1 MACYRT
7 VANLSKSKS
16 FYFIDDPNFGPEILK
31 EDSEFISP
39 KLNALFEKIEELDNL
54 DRQKHKRTFKHMIF
68 TDLSQSM
75 SIRLLSSAFVANG
88 YTACFNGVQ
97 NEGIE
102 MKRKRN
108 LRKTKGKNFGVL
120 ASRPIFGAPVSAE
133 YKKNVLR
140 LFNSRNKDGNTHGKY
155 IRFMILDNGFKEGI
169 DLYDVKYVHLFEP
182 LMFQADQKQAI
193 GRATRF
199 CGQKGI
205 QFVPQKGWELSVFI
219 YDIDHNGERLSD
231 LHLKAIQYNFSL
243 MNFAAEL
250 DTVVI
255 EGAVDRSL
263 TSVIHDRDTQE
274 IIVSKGPLAMI
285 SPSKKMTFEEMQLFI
300 KSHFW
305 NKNFVYTN
313 SGITNKCREEKG
325 KPVDTTGIIKFTPTQ
340 NFISHFFTPDS
351 QYKGMLLYQSVGT
364 GKCHARDTPILM
376 YDGTIK
382 MVQDIQVGE
391 LLMGDD
397 STPRRVESLASGE
410 DDLYDIIPT
419 KGDAYTV
426 NSEHILCL
434 KPTRMNITRLDNGS
448 FRAPYYQS
456 NGKITSKTFKTFE
469 EATQFLDRLSAKP
482 PIIEIEVKDYLK
494 LSDSSKKNLKGY
506 RTGVEFQMQELPMD
520 PYLFGLWLGDGT
532 ARDPKISSAD
542 TEIVEYIRTA
552 AEKMGLVLKR
562 ENKYDYR
569 LSSDGRVGANPFVNF
584 LKKYN
589 LVNNKHIPQIFLSNS
604 RENRLNLLAGII
616 DSDGHYSNGGYEIIQ
631 KSNEITKGI
640 LFLARSLGYAAYSKK
655 CKKSCIPLPTLSVD
669 GKVHKGERK
678 ENDYNRIFISGDL
691 YELPCKLERKISEPR
706 MQKKNV
712 LVTGIDVQH
721 IGRGQYYGF
730 TLDGNHRYLLGDFTV
745 THNTCTAIA
754 TATNSFDRE
763 NYTILW
769 VTRHTLKADIWK
781 NMFKQIC
788 HINFRERIRKGERIK
803 NKASSLSKNW
813 IQPVSYKQFSNLLNG
828 NNKVLEQKLISRNG
842 SSDPLRKTLII
853 IDEAH
858 KLYADSVAAAEKP
871 NMEVLERMINN
882 SYQMSGRDSARIL
895 LMTATPYT
903 ENPFEMIKLLNLL
916 RHPDDKLETNWES
929 FSEKYLTETG
939 QFRKD
944 RKQIFL
950 DEITGYISY
959 LNRSSDK
966 RYFAYPTLHHI
977 IVDSSKKPDRD
988 PLLKFN
994 RYTRNIKDLREQK
1007 KMIKSQVEED
1017 YSIKQ
1022 DECKESCNK
1031 IDDQI
1036 NNLNCNA
1043 PELSKEAKKVCK
1055 EQYKQFKEKLK
1066 ECKKKCKD
1074 LNSDKKNKIK
1084 SNKETSDIE
1093 ISRLKD
1099 EYDSLK
1105 DARKNLREFIKST
1118 RTLIKELS
1126 RRIKNSDSSKEI
1138 KRLKQ
1143 EKKNLRSLIVRKMY
1157 EIHSI
1162 SSKIGTRF
1170 ADDLSQET
1178 AIEKCQKSL
1187 ERKTEED
1194 ESDSEEFEV
1203 SN

>member
-7 VANLSKSKS
+7 LANLSKSKS
-16 FYFIDDPNFGPEILK
+16 FYYLDDPNFGPEILK
-31 EDSEFISP
+31 EDSQHVSP

-54 DRQKHKRTFKHMIF
+54 DRQKYKRTFKHMIF

-88 YTACFNGVQ
+88 YTACFNGTQ

-102 MKRKRN
+102 MKRKGN

-182 LMFQADQKQAI
+182 LMFQADQKQAV
-193 GRATRF
+193 GRSTRF

-205 QFVPQKGWELSVFI
+205 QFVPQKGWELSVYI
-219 YDIDHNGERLSD
+219 YDINHNGEKLSD
-231 LHLKAIQYNFSL
+231 THLKAIQYNFSL

-250 DTVVI
+250 DSVVT

-263 TSVIHDRDTQE
+263 TSVIHTRDTSQNQE
-274 IIVSKGPLAMI
+274 IIVSKGPLSMM

-325 KPVDTTGIIKFTPTQ
+325 KPADTTGIIKFTPTQ

-351 QYKGMLLYQSVGT
+351 HYKGMLLYQSVGT
-364 GKCHARDTPILM
+364 GK
-376 YDGTIK
+376 
-382 MVQDIQVGE
+382 
-391 LLMGDD
+391 
-397 STPRRVESLASGE
+397 
-410 DDLYDIIPT
+410 
-419 KGDAYTV
+419 
-426 NSEHILCL
+426 
-434 KPTRMNITRLDNGS
+434 
-448 FRAPYYQS
+448 
-456 NGKITSKTFKTFE
+456 
-469 EATQFLDRLSAKP
+469 
-482 PIIEIEVKDYLK
+482 
-494 LSDSSKKNLKGY
+494 
-506 RTGVEFQMQELPMD
+506 
-520 PYLFGLWLGDGT
+520 
-532 ARDPKISSAD
+532 
-542 TEIVEYIRTA
+542 
-552 AEKMGLVLKR
+552 
-562 ENKYDYR
+562 
-569 LSSDGRVGANPFVNF
+569 
-584 LKKYN
+584 
-589 LVNNKHIPQIFLSNS
+589 
-604 RENRLNLLAGII
+604 
-616 DSDGHYSNGGYEIIQ
+616 
-631 KSNEITKGI
+631 
-640 LFLARSLGYAAYSKK
+640 
-655 CKKSCIPLPTLSVD
+655 
-669 GKVHKGERK
+669 
-678 ENDYNRIFISGDL
+678 
-691 YELPCKLERKISEPR
+691 
-706 MQKKNV
+706 
-712 LVTGIDVQH
+712 
-721 IGRGQYYGF
+721 
-730 TLDGNHRYLLGDFTV
+730 
-745 THNTCTAIA
+745 TCTAIA

-828 NNKVLEQKLISRNG
+828 NNKVLEQKLFSRNG
-842 SSDPLRKTLII
+842 KEDPLRKTLVI

-871 NMEVLERMINN
+871 NMEILEKMINN

-929 FSEKYLTETG
+929 FSEKYLTQTG
-939 QFRKD
+939 QFRED
-944 RKQIFL
+944 RKQLFL

-966 RYFAYPTLHHI
+966 RYFAYPTLNHV
-977 IVDSSKKPDRD
+977 IVDSSKKPNRD
-988 PLLKFN
+988 PSLKFN
-994 RYTRNIKDLREQK
+994 RYTKSIKDVREQK
-1007 KMIKSQVEED
+1007 KLIKEQLDKD
-1017 YSIKQ
+1017 YTEKS
-1022 DECKESCNK
+1022 DNFKESCVK

-1055 EQYKQFKEKLK
+1055 EQYKEFKEKLK
-1066 ECKKKCKD
+1066 ECKKKYKD

-1084 SNKETSDIE
+1084 LNKETSNIE
-1093 ISRLKD
+1093 ITRLKK
-1099 EYDSLK
+1099 EYDSLTALRK
-1105 DARKNLREFIKST
+1105 DLRDFIKNT
-1118 RTLIKELS
+1118 RTSIKKLS
-1126 RRIKNSDSSKEI
+1126 SQINNSDSSKKI
-1138 KRLKQ
+1138 KRLK
-1143 EKKNLRSLIVRKMY
+1143 EKKKNLRSLIVRKIY
-1157 EIHSI
+1157 EINSI
-1162 SSKIGTRF
+1162 SNKIGTRF

-1178 AIEKCQKSL
+1178 AIEKCKKSL
-1187 ERKTEED
+1187 ERKTEE
-1194 ESDSEEFEV
+1194 EELQTI
-1203 SN
+1203 